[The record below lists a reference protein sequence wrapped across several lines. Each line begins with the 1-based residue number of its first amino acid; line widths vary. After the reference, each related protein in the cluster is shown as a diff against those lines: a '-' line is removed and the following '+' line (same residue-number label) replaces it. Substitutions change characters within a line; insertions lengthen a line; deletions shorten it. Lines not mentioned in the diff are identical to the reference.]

1 MNIMKKSLTKEQR
14 ELDELYKDS
23 PDDYKYSWQ
32 YLNNK

>member
-1 MNIMKKSLTKEQR
+1 MNQKLKEQQ

>member
-1 MNIMKKSLTKEQR
+1 MLTKEEQQ

-23 PDDYKYSWQ
+23 PDNYKYSWQ